1 MFSGCDVTLQFRMD
15 EYELYESE
23 FDAVD
28 VEYRDG
34 TGIGPT
40 PLPGP
45 GSDSTA
51 AGGGDALM
59 RFGVWYQGVHGYV
72 CVVICLFGIVSNAMN
87 IAVLTRRSMVRN
99 RRLFFYL
106 LIILPNSNSRP
117 T

>member
-1 MFSGCDVTLQFRMD
+1 MD

-34 TGIGPT
+34 TGIRPT

-45 GSDSTA
+45 GSDSS

-99 RRLFFYL
+99 RRLFL
-106 LIILPNSNSRP
+106 LADYILPNSNSRP
-117 T
+117 I